1 MTEPTFFQASYYGEY
16 PTGTGACSLDPMP
29 SVYTQKGWIKVAA
42 GAPDFQKS
50 LGCGTCLKIEASGKP
65 VAKGNKPLK
74 GTYYAVINDLC
85 GACGQGLCIII
96 YC

>member
-1 MTEPTFFQASYYGEY
+1 MLTLPFQASYYGEY

-29 SVYTQKGWIKVAA
+29 KVFTQKGWIKVAA
-42 GAPDFQKS
+42 GAPDYQKS
-50 LGCGTCLKIEASGKP
+50 LGCGMCLKIEASGKP

-85 GACGQGLCIII
+85 GACGQGIVFILK
-96 YC
+96 